1 MFRTKCLLLPFVL
14 LALTAPFFAQS
25 HPGYSA
31 NRKNFKI
38 AGNAVFGYSMTMGDF
53 SISGVGYQVLPQGPS
68 TIGECTVGTECT
80 LYLSPY
86 PASGFCMYCQA
97 FSGGVYL
104 DQNLLFTLTAFYGGG
119 DTLTMHVNVA
129 GTVTEYALLN
139 CQGEFGV
146 SCDLGPAQST
156 VRISGHGTANV
167 SMMYTPG
174 DITTLASGATITFSG
189 VAHVEDTP

>member
-14 LALTAPFFAQS
+14 LALTATFFAQS

-68 TIGECTVGTECT
+68 VIGECTVNTDCT
-80 LYLSPY
+80 LYLFPY
-86 PASGFCMYCQA
+86 PASGFCMYCRD
-97 FSGGVYL
+97 FSGGVFL
-104 DQNLLFTLTAFYGGG
+104 DQTLMFTLTAFYPGG
-119 DTLTMHVNVA
+119 DTLKMHVNVA
-129 GTVTEYALLN
+129 GTVTEYPLIN
-139 CQGEFGV
+139 CDQDGHQCE
-146 SCDLGPAQST
+146 LGPASPT
-156 VRISGHGTANV
+156 VRISGHGTADV

-174 DITTLASGATITFSG
+174 DITTLASGATIAFSG